1 MPPRLSH
8 AHAKVP
14 ARRDEHAT
22 RPVRGVRDRWGAK
35 DSRCLFC
42 GAPSRRDVPLGP
54 FGEKTPGVFFASTP
68 ALNSIPS
75 PRRGPTSNR
84 DNAGGGQTRNP
95 EPSSAKASAGKTR
108 KLERE
113 ARHHGETRSTPLRSA
128 QGDSIN
134 ESTARPVRL
143 RCAPLRVTA
152 LTRARQDPRSAS
164 LPTTMLGAGRAGFR
178 LRCAPLRVTALVRG
192 LCDALAQSAL
202 QTITPAGARPS
213 EPASAPVAGPGP
225 AAASSRC
232 RSPPGP
238 RPMRRRKG

>member
-1 MPPRLSH
+1 MGRKRLQVSFLRSTL
-8 AHAKVP
+8 P
-14 ARRDEHAT
+14 AGRSARAL
-22 RPVRGVRDRWGAK
+22 RGK
-35 DSRCLFC
+35 DTWSLFRLDTGVEQHPLAPKGSNIKQGQC
-42 GAPSRRDVPLGP
+42 GGRSNA
-54 FGEKTPGVFFASTP
+54 EPG
-68 ALNSIPS
+68 
-75 PRRGPTSNR
+75 
-84 DNAGGGQTRNP
+84 
-95 EPSSAKASAGKTR
+95 TR
-108 KLERE
+108 KEK
-113 ARHHGETRSTPLRSA
+113 
-128 QGDSIN
+128 QGI
-134 ESTARPVRL
+134 TARPVRL